1 MGKNNFLG
9 NFNLTGNQKW
19 NFQSFFY
26 GKQTFLVPKSIIL
39 TGARV
44 SENWHSAADNWK
56 WPNLGI
62 ELTTFIDGIIS
73 ELLFQWGKKR
83 FNLNWFF
90 IWRKMKKYNLIYSI
104 LKSLYFHNFCRVCC
118 LGKREK
124 KSSHMHFCNLE
135 YVWLWLPGFPIQGSD
150 FKSSGWLQGWL
161 SLSSFQGW

>member
-1 MGKNNFLG
+1 MEFFIIFLWWS
-9 NFNLTGNQKW
+9 NL
-19 NFQSFFY
+19 F
-26 GKQTFLVPKSIIL
+26 
-39 TGARV
+39 GAQIDHFDW
-44 SENWHSAADNWK
+44 SKGFWK
-56 WPNLGI
+56 LAFSCRQLKMTLGS

-73 ELLFQWGKKR
+73 KLLFQWGKER

-124 KSSHMHFCNLE
+124 KSSHMHICNLE
-135 YVWLWLPGFPIQGSD
+135 YVWLWLPGFPIQRSD